1 VSTSGMTIMKIKTQF
16 IALASATGVVMAGL
30 VVSLWEYAGAADD
43 VTRAYDQKYQSYV
56 LADGFRQSSDD
67 LTRMVRT
74 YAETGDP
81 AFKDQYNAVI
91 EIRNGTRPRP
101 EGYERIYWDFV
112 AGGVAKPRPDG
123 PAVSLHDLMKQAG
136 FTDEEFGLLD
146 EAGKRSDALIKLE
159 TEAMTLVDNAATLGP
174 QAREKATRM
183 LNSPDYHKFKA
194 NVMQPVDT
202 FFEKMEARTQSV
214 IDEANGRAGLCWTL
228 IVTAMSALALMFSI
242 VGYVTFRRIIGGM
255 SRLGASMGLVA
266 DGQLD
271 TEIVLARNNDEIGDM
286 GKALEVF
293 RQSAIAN
300 RRLEEEAVEGRKRA
314 EAERIAMQEKA
325 EADAAERLRV
335 ATSGLAAGLKRLAA
349 GDLAFQIDEIFAP
362 DFEPLRHDFNQS
374 VAQLATT
381 LSDISNAISTLDN
394 GTREIAAGT
403 DDLSKRTE
411 QQAASLEETAAA
423 LDEITVNVA
432 NSSKRTEEARS
443 VAGQANH
450 AAAQSA
456 EVVSYAEEAMRKIEE
471 SAQQISNII
480 GVIDEIAFQTNLLAL
495 NAGVEAARAG
505 EAGKGF
511 AVVAQEVRELAQRSA
526 QAAKEIKELIHNSS
540 TEVDNGVKLVRDAG
554 SALKT
559 ISGFIIEINTHMES
573 IATSAKEQ
581 SVGLAE
587 VNTAVNA
594 MDHTTQQNAAMV
606 EESNAASNTLA
617 TEAVRLRDLVGRFR
631 LAGMPAAKAASGQA
645 ARPQASPARTLGRK
659 VAAAFSGNAA
669 LDTRAEWQE
678 F

>member
-1 VSTSGMTIMKIKTQF
+1 MKIKTQF

-594 MDHTTQQNAAMV
+594 MDQTTQQNAAMV